1 MKRFY
6 TESGI
11 LVCEW
16 EEFEQSILF
25 GKHGL
30 KFTPEQWKN
39 RKIGRTKLKPEDRMA
54 MILVLENI
62 RHERENAERKGTK
75 RTKRSKQ

>member
-54 MILVLENI
+54 MLLVLENI
-62 RHERENAERKGTK
+62 RHDRENAERKIAK
-75 RTKRSKQ
+75 RTKPTKR